1 MPADYYQDPDQDPGA
16 GGGAAEP
23 PEDQNPGEKA
33 EGETALL
40 PKSLLGGGDC
50 QPGEKISLEVVHV
63 YEDEVEVKMVN
74 GEDGEKSPGTPV
86 MDEAQNK
93 LGMMGEE

>member
-1 MPADYYQDPDQDPGA
+1 MPARGA
-16 GGGAAEP
+16 EQP
-23 PEDQNPGEKA
+23 NRRRTRTRTEQP

-63 YEDEVEVKMVN
+63 YEDEVEVK
-74 GEDGEKSPGTPV
+74 PV
-86 MDEAQNK
+86 KGDEPDQSE
-93 LGMMGEE
+93 LGKADNQLAAMGEE

>member
-16 GGGAAEP
+16 GGGATEP
-23 PEDQNPGEKA
+23 TEDQNPDEQP

-50 QPGEKISLEVVHV
+50 QPGERINLEVVHV
-63 YEDEVEVKMVN
+63 YEDEVEVK
-74 GEDGEKSPGTPV
+74 PV
-86 MDEAQNK
+86 KGDEPDQSE
-93 LGMMGEE
+93 LGKAENHEYFL